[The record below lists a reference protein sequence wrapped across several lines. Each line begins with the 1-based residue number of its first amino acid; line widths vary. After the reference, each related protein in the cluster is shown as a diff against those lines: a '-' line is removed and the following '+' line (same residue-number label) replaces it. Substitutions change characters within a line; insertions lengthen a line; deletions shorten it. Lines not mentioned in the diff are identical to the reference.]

1 MTTTR
6 TNPSVTPQGAK
17 YKQAKTKG
25 LKTIQKKTKKKRK
38 PVVEPNEDEPPVK
51 PTYML
56 EVKDGENLQW
66 VTQTSAH
73 ISFRAPL
80 RETPKRKCKVSK
92 VVVIKKEYVMDRYL
106 SIKRCVTKT
115 NTFGNNHE
123 PLRVNV
129 CGNKFKMVIK
139 PQPNHI
145 KGKISLFVI

>member
-25 LKTIQKKTKKKRK
+25 LKTIQKKTKKNRK

-56 EVKDGENLQW
+56 EVKDGENQQW

-73 ISFRAPL
+73 ISYRAPL
-80 RETPKRKCKVSK
+80 RETPKRKCKVSN
-92 VVVIKKEYVMDRYL
+92 VVVIKKEYVMEKNLFID
-106 SIKRCVTKT
+106 RCVTKK
-115 NTFGNNHE
+115 NSFGNNHE
-123 PLRVNV
+123 PMRVNV
-129 CGNKFKMVIK
+129 CGDTFKMIIK
-139 PQPNHI
+139 PQPKHI
-145 KGKISLFVI
+145 KGKISLVVI